1 MKHYKP
7 FVFLPIVCSGPL
19 SFASACS
26 LALARTTSCSRPWAG
41 RKALDST
48 PQRPALARPAL
59 LQLRFI
65 RQQAFPAST
74 SSVSL
79 RHARHARFAAGRAPC
94 QDCRHVCC
102 PRSALQGCKVRY
114 QCQTVSPHGA
124 EPPVHLIYTTIG
136 ALSVL
141 SRYWNK
147 VTEPYRFSV
156 RQTVSLL

>member
-74 SSVSL
+74 SLDFRFDMPVTLASL
-79 RHARHARFAAGRAPC
+79 PAELHARIAAMCAVQDRRFKDAKSAINARRFPLTGPN
-94 QDCRHVCC
+94 
-102 PRSALQGCKVRY
+102 
-114 QCQTVSPHGA
+114 
-124 EPPVHLIYTTIG
+124 HLST
-136 ALSVL
+136 
-141 SRYWNK
+141 
-147 VTEPYRFSV
+147 
-156 RQTVSLL
+156 